1 MVCFRRASESPHIDK
16 DVGIFKM
23 FHAFLAETAYFVVQ
37 GCLSMTWILKEI
49 ASFGLTDEEVVL
61 AL

>member
-1 MVCFRRASESPHIDK
+1 MLFWPKQRILLCK
-16 DVGIFKM
+16 
-23 FHAFLAETAYFVVQ
+23 